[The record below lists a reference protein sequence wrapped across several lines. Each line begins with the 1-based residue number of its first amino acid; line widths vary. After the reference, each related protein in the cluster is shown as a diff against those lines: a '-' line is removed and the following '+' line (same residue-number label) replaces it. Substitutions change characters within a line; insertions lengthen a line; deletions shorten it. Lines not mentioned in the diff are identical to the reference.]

1 VEIWHR
7 REISD
12 VMASKSGAVL
22 AADQSEN
29 GLARMEREERF
40 MLTMVGLGVAAVLVV
55 LLGVVTYSKMSRGKT
70 EKNELPGSS
79 AENPRKEG
87 RTAGEDD

>member
-1 VEIWHR
+1 
-7 REISD
+7 
-12 VMASKSGAVL
+12 
-22 AADQSEN
+22 
-29 GLARMEREERF
+29 

-55 LLGVVTYSKMSRGKT
+55 LLGVVTYSKMSRGRT